1 MPYIGV
7 TTSIIAEFWA
17 LRDGLRLASGNHT
30 LGRYGLMVDYGLLEV
45 VVVSSVCSAAAVGG
59 GGHVVMVFS
68 VKFVVVEQ
76 KE

>member
-1 MPYIGV
+1 MFLGYGVWVIGV
-7 TTSIIAEFWA
+7 GLWCLVF
-17 LRDGLRLASGNHT
+17 DGLGFFFFW
-30 LGRYGLMVDYGLLEV
+30 LMVDYGLL
-45 VVVSSVCSAAAVGG
+45 VVSGVCSAAVVGG